1 MPPSPRAA
9 LSPLQPGR
17 GYSTLSS
24 GGASSEHLPQSGP
37 PPRGSSL
44 NSHARSSPERD
55 PFVDQALLGEDSS
68 FVNGGGGR
76 GAGGGGGGDAA
87 AGIMAGTIGASY
99 GPYAGSSASS
109 IHSGSASSRSS
120 PPRRPAQYADFG
132 ANAPGSPAMSTS
144 SLAGPD
150 ATYRLAQHRAAAAA
164 AAAASSAPVFASSPS
179 SGGGGGGGA
188 VSGGR
193 VIPVYTA
200 ASAALDEKL
209 HTPFSPARNR
219 RGQYVDDS
227 NSILA
232 HGLSFTGF
240 LNLLALFCITAALVV
255 LFAGY
260 PILDWARRAGM
271 KNYGAYGLGGTNS
284 SGQVPSIEGLPSMID
299 RDTPV
304 EALTKVGYDG
314 KKYVLTFSDEFE
326 VDGRTFWP
334 GDDPYWEAVDLHYWP
349 TNDYE
354 WYDPDAITTRG
365 GNLEIT
371 MTEEPIHG
379 MNFRSGM
386 LQSWNKLCFT
396 EGIIEVN
403 ISLPGAH
410 DVGGLWPG
418 AWTLSNLVRAG
429 YGATSDGTW
438 PYSYLACD
446 IGTLPNQTNVEGTG
460 PQAALTSG
468 VNDGTLSFL
477 PGQKLSACTCPG
489 EDHPGPDVSVGRGGG
504 EIDIIEA
511 QMSWDGRRLRGAAS
525 QSAQFAPYDAHYQFR
540 NETPYTTVWTNDTY
554 LNPYMGGVYQQATS
568 GVTYCDPKAYE
579 LDGGGFS
586 VYGFEYDNDL
596 DDGYIT
602 WFSGGKKDWTLTAAA
617 MGPNAD
623 SGVSQR
629 PISQEPHYVILNL
642 GISDS
647 FQTIDYRH
655 LQFPAVMK
663 ISSVR
668 IYQQEGKEN
677 MGCDPKSHPTSK
689 YIEDHLNAYSN
700 PNLTTWHQAGYEF
713 PKNRLKD
720 GC

>member
-1 MPPSPRAA
+1 MPSSPLSSLTPPGGRGYTTLQGGSTDHLPPRNSSLSHTQPQTPPSP
-9 LSPLQPGR
+9 
-17 GYSTLSS
+17 SS
-24 GGASSEHLPQSGP
+24 V
-37 PPRGSSL
+37 
-44 NSHARSSPERD
+44 ERD
-55 PFVDQALLGEDSS
+55 PFIDPGLLGGEGDRGDLTAGVMVGTIGGCYGPYGSS
-68 FVNGGGGR
+68 SSSSSIRSGGGR
-76 GAGGGGGGDAA
+76 
-87 AGIMAGTIGASY
+87 
-99 GPYAGSSASS
+99 
-109 IHSGSASSRSS
+109 SSRSS
-120 PPRRPAQYADFG
+120 PRRAPAPYGDFG
-132 ANAPGSPAMSTS
+132 ATGAAGGVPGSPAMSTS

-164 AAAASSAPVFASSPS
+164 AAAASSAPVFAPS
-179 SGGGGGGGA
+179 SEKGGG
-188 VSGGR
+188 SR

-209 HTPFSPARNR
+209 HTPFSSARNR
-219 RGQYVDDS
+219 RGQYIDDS
-227 NSILA
+227 NSIFL

-240 LNLLALFCITAALVV
+240 LNLLALFCITAALVI

-260 PILDWARRAGM
+260 PLLDYAQRATA
-271 KNYGAYGLGGTNS
+271 KTYGAYGLGGTNS
-284 SGQVPSIEGLPSMID
+284 TGQVPEIPGLPTMID
-299 RDTPV
+299 KATPK
-304 EALTKVGYDG
+304 EALTKTGYDG
-314 KKYVLTFSDEFE
+314 KKYVLQFSDEFE
-326 VDGRTFWP
+326 VEGRTFWP

-354 WYDPDAITTRG
+354 WYDPDAITTRN

-371 MTEEPIHG
+371 ITEEPIKG

-396 EGIIEVN
+396 EGLIEVN
-403 ISLPGAH
+403 ISLPGSH
-410 DVGGLWPG
+410 EIGGLWPG

-446 IGTLPNQTNVEGTG
+446 IGTLPNQTNLEGTG
-460 PQAALTSG
+460 PPAALNTG
-468 VNDGTLSFL
+468 VDNGTLSFL

-568 GVTYCDPKAYE
+568 GVTYCDPDAYE

-596 DDGYIT
+596 EDGYIT

-617 MGPNAD
+617 MAPNNQ
-623 SGVSQR
+623 SQVSQR

-647 FQTIDYRH
+647 FQNIDYRN
-655 LQFPAVMK
+655 LKFPAVMK

-677 MGCDPKSHPTSK
+677 MGCDPKSHPTAK

-700 PNLTTWHQAGYEF
+700 PNLTTWRQAGYEF
-713 PKNRLKD
+713 PKSSLK
-720 GC
+720 GEC